1 MWNRQELKRNAR
13 VLLRANYLKTVVVGL
28 ILSFLIGSGYNS
40 ARSAAKSNNV
50 DISVSDLFSTNLT
63 FIIAMLVGIAG
74 IIIIALLINVVLN
87 IFLWNPLEVGCRKVF
102 VDCRYGNA
110 QWSDILYAF
119 RNGYGHIGGVM
130 FMKDLFTFLWSLLFI
145 IPGIVKGYE
154 YMMIPYLLA
163 ENPDMS
169 RQDAFAESKRMMD
182 GNKMNAFILD
192 LSFIGWLILGAL
204 TLDIVN
210 ILYTTP
216 YMELAHAELY
226 HTLKNNRYM

>member
-1 MWNRQELKRNAR
+1 MWNRQRLKCNAR
-13 VLLRANYLKTVVVGL
+13 VLLKANYLKVVVVGL

-40 ARSAAKSNNV
+40 ARGAAKSNDV
-50 DISVSDLFSTNLT
+50 DIDVTDLFSRNLA
-63 FIIAMLVGIAG
+63 FIVAMLIGIAG
-74 IIIIALLINVVLN
+74 VIAIALLFNVILN

-110 QWSDILYAF
+110 EWSDILYAF
-119 RNGYGHIGGVM
+119 KNGYGHIGAVM
-130 FMKDLFTFLWSLLFI
+130 FMKDLFTFLWTLLFI
-145 IPGIVKGYE
+145 IPGIIKGYE

-169 RQDAFAESKRMMD
+169 RQDAFA
-182 GNKMNAFILD
+182 LD
-192 LSFIGWLILGAL
+192 LSFIGWFILGAI
-204 TLDIVN
+204 TFNIVN

-226 HTLKNNRYM
+226 HTLKNQNN

>member
-1 MWNRQELKRNAR
+1 M
-13 VLLRANYLKTVVVGL
+13 
-28 ILSFLIGSGYNS
+28 IGSGYNS
-40 ARSAAKSNNV
+40 ARGAAKSNDV
-50 DISVSDLFSTNLT
+50 DIDVTDLFSGNLA
-63 FIIAMLVGIAG
+63 FIVAMLIGIAG
-74 IIIIALLINVVLN
+74 VIAIALLFNVVLN

-110 QWSDILYAF
+110 EWCDILYAF
-119 RNGYGHIGGVM
+119 KNGYGHIGAVM
-130 FMKDLFTFLWSLLFI
+130 FMKDLFTFLWTLLFI
-145 IPGIVKGYE
+145 IPGIIKGYE

-182 GNKMNAFILD
+182 GNKMDAFVLD
-192 LSFIGWLILGAL
+192 LSFIGWFILGAI
-204 TLDIVN
+204 TFNIVN

-226 HTLKNNRYM
+226 HTLKNQNN

>member
-1 MWNRQELKRNAR
+1 MWNRQRLKRNAR
-13 VLLRANYLKTVVVGL
+13 VLLKANYLKVVVVGL

-40 ARSAAKSNNV
+40 ARGAAKSNDV
-50 DISVSDLFSTNLT
+50 DIDVTDLFSGNLA
-63 FIIAMLVGIAG
+63 FIVAMLIGIAG
-74 IIIIALLINVVLN
+74 VIAIALLFNVVLN

-110 QWSDILYAF
+110 EWRDILYAF
-119 RNGYGHIGGVM
+119 KNGYGHIGAVM
-130 FMKDLFTFLWSLLFI
+130 FMKDLFTFLWTLLFI
-145 IPGIVKGYE
+145 IPGIIKGYE

-169 RQDAFAESKRMMD
+169 RQDAFAESKRMRD
-182 GNKMNAFILD
+182 GNKMDAFVLD
-192 LSFIGWLILGAL
+192 LSFIGWFILGAI
-204 TLDIVN
+204 TFNIVN

-226 HTLKNNRYM
+226 HTLKNQNN